1 MNTQNPSNTLI
12 TSDYY
17 EAGYYIC
24 LGFTVQ
30 KVELVKE
37 ARKQAGIFTFTG
49 TGLTQAQIDYFNG
62 QAVVN
67 LLSFRR
73 AYIHLNALL
82 GTVKKETH
90 KTRSAGSGQEALE
103 TTAGG
108 QI

>member
-1 MNTQNPSNTLI
+1 MQTLE

-24 LGFTVQ
+24 LGFTVH

-37 ARKQAGIFTFTG
+37 ARKPAGKFTFTG
-49 TGLTQAQIDYFNG
+49 EGLTQAQIDYFNG
-62 QAVVN
+62 LAVVN

-82 GTVKKETH
+82 GSVK
-90 KTRSAGSGQEALE
+90 REAKQAPE
-103 TTAGG
+103 SH
-108 QI
+108 

>member
-1 MNTQNPSNTLI
+1 METQNSSQTLI

-49 TGLTQAQIDYFNG
+49 TGLTQEIDNRLTIEI
-62 QAVVN
+62 VN
-67 LLSFRR
+67 LGLC
-73 AYIHLNALL
+73 
-82 GTVKKETH
+82 
-90 KTRSAGSGQEALE
+90 
-103 TTAGG
+103 
-108 QI
+108 